1 LSARLVS
8 GGADREWGRKRK
20 KRKKEEETT
29 TRLQEN
35 TPPRATRQPDFESKI
50 QVLQILAT
58 QFS

>member
-1 LSARLVS
+1 VRDLFRVGWIGS
-8 GGADREWGRKRK
+8 GGRKRK

-29 TRLQEN
+29 TQLQEN
-35 TPPRATRQPDFESKI
+35 TPPRATRQPGFESKI